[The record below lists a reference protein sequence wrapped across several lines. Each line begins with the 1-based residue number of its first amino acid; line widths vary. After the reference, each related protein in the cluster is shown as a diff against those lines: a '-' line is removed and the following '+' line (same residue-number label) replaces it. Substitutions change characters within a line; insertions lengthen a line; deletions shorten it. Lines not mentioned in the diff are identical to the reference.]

1 MKINFLLTIV
11 VLTILISCEKK
22 KVSFDDANPPSISLV
37 AYQQGMYNKT
47 QVDNNGAS
55 DELFVGEGEPV
66 FLLAAGLDTLGLK
79 KVTIEVVSGGLI
91 RQENTL
97 SASVSTE
104 NDTTRNQND
113 EIVSPKNA
121 VAIGDVEFDQPDQ
134 PVVLRASAEDWAGN
148 VALTPTIVVR
158 PMPLP
163 VARISANRAR
173 IDRGESVTLT
183 YESENADEVLI
194 NGVVQSTLNGQQ
206 TISPDFSADYI
217 LEVKNRVGV
226 ARDTVTVNVTPPPAM
241 PNIRV
246 FNVNPTN
253 LEEGEDITI
262 TWDVQNATHVTLYR
276 NGSVLRGRSTDVSG
290 SVTVGSR
297 SPGNYV
303 IRIVAEGNGGTDER
317 SRNVTV
323 REPAVQ
329 PAPDPTYDCEFIL
342 FQYVNSTF
350 TDAYWVLN
358 LGNVGGTA
366 KVIRRIDNTG
376 GTDIRLIVSGRDAII
391 SAGGSS
397 NAFNG
402 LTMRNN
408 FTAIVGNP
416 NGLATLK
423 FCFDD

>member
-1 MKINFLLTIV
+1 MKTKFLLTIV
-11 VLTILISCEKK
+11 VLTALISCEKK
-22 KVSFDDANPPSISLV
+22 RVSFDDANPPSTSLV
-37 AYQQGMYNKT
+37 AYQQGMYNKA
-47 QVDNNGAS
+47 QVDDNAAS
-55 DELFVGEGEPV
+55 AELLVGIGEPV
-66 FLLAAGLDTLGLK
+66 YLLAAGLDTMGLK
-79 KVTIEVVSGGLI
+79 KVTIEAVSGGLI
-91 RQENTL
+91 RQEGTL
-97 SASVSTE
+97 SASVSVE
-104 NDTTRNQND
+104 NDTTRNQSN

-121 VAIGDVEFDQPDQ
+121 VVIGDVEFNQPDQ
-134 PVVLRASAEDWAGN
+134 PVVMRATSEDWAGN
-148 VALTPTIVVR
+148 VSITPTIVIR
-158 PMPLP
+158 PLPLP
-163 VARISANRAR
+163 VARISANRTR
-173 IDRGESVTLT
+173 IDRGDPVTLT

-194 NGVVQSTLNGQQ
+194 NGVTQSRLNGQQ
-206 TISPDFSADYI
+206 TINPNFSADYI
-217 LEVKNRVGV
+217 LEVKNQVGT
-226 ARDTVTVNVTPPPAM
+226 ARDTVTVEVTPPPAM

-262 TWDVQNATHVTLYR
+262 TWDVQNATHVTLFR
-276 NGSVLRGRSTDVSG
+276 NGSVLRARSTDVSG

-303 IRIVAEGNGGTDER
+303 IRILAEGNGGTDER

-323 REPAVQ
+323 REPAGQ

-342 FQYVNSTF
+342 FQYVNSTAA
-350 TDAYWVLN
+350 DAYWVLN

-366 KVIRRIDNTG
+366 KEIRRIDNTG

-391 SAGGSS
+391 PAGGSS
-397 NAFNG
+397 NVFNG